1 MRSVDNNADNRCA
14 IQSAILATTGRQLCR
29 KTITIRPATVWHF
42 HIMNSAVATTQ
53 IRSALASVAKAYA
66 PSRRVRF
73 QNLAPFKEEVREL
86 RSRGAAFLT
95 IAEILKQ
102 HSIKTSHETVRR
114 FYRYEIEQKSPRR
127 KRSRNGAKRT
137 QPAEQRR
144 NESNTVRVPRPPAA
158 KTDRGPRIARIEDL

>member
-1 MRSVDNNADNRCA
+1 M
-14 IQSAILATTGRQLCR
+14 LATTALQLCR
-29 KTITIRPATVWHF
+29 KPITIRPATACHF

-53 IRSALASVAKAYA
+53 VRSSLASVAKAYV

-95 IAEILKQ
+95 IAKILKQ
-102 HSIKTSHETVRR
+102 HSINTSHETVRR

-137 QPAEQRR
+137 QPADQRR
-144 NESNTVRVPRPPAA
+144 NESNTERAPRTPVA
-158 KTDRGPRIARIEDL
+158 KTERGPRIARIEDL